1 MYVHACSVMSNSLL
15 LHGLYPTIFLCPWNF
30 SGKNTGMG
38 CHFLCQG
45 LLLTPGSNLHL
56 LCLQHWGR
64 FFTTTPPGKPSH
76 MIVLLCNSVIVCF
89 TDSSDGKQSTC
100 NAGDPRLISGLGR
113 STEEGKGYPLQ
124 LFRPGE
130 FHRLYS
136 PPGHKE
142 SNTTEQ
148 LSF

>member
-1 MYVHACSVMSNSLL
+1 MLSYVQLLATPWTISNHFPLSMEFFRQEYWSGLSFPLSGALTDPGIKPASLVSPAL
-15 LHGLYPTIFLCPWNF
+15 MQI
-30 SGKNTGMG
+30 
-38 CHFLCQG
+38 
-45 LLLTPGSNLHL
+45 
-56 LCLQHWGR
+56 
-64 FFTTTPPGKPSH
+64 FTTTPPGKPHH

-89 TDSSDGKQSTC
+89 TDSSDGKQSAC
-100 NAGDPRLISGLGR
+100 NAGDPRSISGLGR

-142 SNTTEQ
+142 SNTTE
-148 LSF
+148 